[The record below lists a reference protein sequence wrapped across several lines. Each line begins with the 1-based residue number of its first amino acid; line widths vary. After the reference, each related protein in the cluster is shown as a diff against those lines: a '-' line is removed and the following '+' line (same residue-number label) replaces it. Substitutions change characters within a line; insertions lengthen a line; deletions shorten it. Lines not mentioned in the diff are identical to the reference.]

1 MIKETKDDLKK
12 WKDTLCSWIG
22 RINISIVKMAILSKA
37 FYRFNAITI
46 NLPNDIFPRS
56 RTNNPKTLMN
66 LQKTQNC
73 QSNPEE
79 KTKLGT

>member
-1 MIKETKDDLKK
+1 MIKETKDDSKK
-12 WKDTLCSWIG
+12 EKDTLCSWMG
-22 RINISIVKMAILSKA
+22 RININIVKMAILYKT

-46 NLPNDIFPRS
+46 NLPNDIFPRT
-56 RTNNPKTLMN
+56 RTNNPKTHMN

-79 KTKLGT
+79 KTKLET